1 MLNLEYNDSPQTDLS
16 FPTSLAEKYRPTKVS
31 DFIGLEKPR
40 KIVEKFSANP
50 KSCAFL
56 FVGPSGTG
64 KTSLALA
71 MCEAVKGELIHI
83 ASQHCTVAELE
94 EALRMTAYVP
104 MAGKKFWF
112 VLVDEADQ
120 MTEKAQLALLSKL
133 DATGFPRQ
141 TIFVFTCNS
150 IERLE
155 ARFLSRCMQIEFSSY
170 GMSEDITSFLE
181 HVWHAEGGSADCPD
195 LKRLAK
201 ETRNNVRDCLM
212 RLEVEL
218 LAS

>member
-1 MLNLEYNDSPQTDLS
+1 
-16 FPTSLAEKYRPTKVS
+16 
-31 DFIGLEKPR
+31 
-40 KIVEKFSANP
+40 
-50 KSCAFL
+50 
-56 FVGPSGTG
+56 
-64 KTSLALA
+64 
-71 MCEAVKGELIHI
+71 MCEAFKGELIHI
-83 ASQHCTVAELE
+83 ASQHCTVTELE

-104 MAGKKFWF
+104 MSGRSFWV
-112 VLVDEADQ
+112 VLIDEADQ

-150 IERLE
+150 TENLE
-155 ARFLSRCMQIEFSSY
+155 ARFLSRCMQVEFSSY
-170 GMSEDITSFLE
+170 GMSEEITAFLE
-181 HVWHAEGGSADCPD
+181 RVWHTESNNSIIPD